1 MYLHLLLAFA
11 LLAAIIFALPVR
23 WKAWAATAA
32 TTAAAVA
39 AAATAARCLATGE
52 TLQLARMQGPLFGPE
67 SLTVDRCRPSSS

>member
-39 AAATAARCLATGE
+39 AAATAARCLATG
-52 TLQLARMQGPLFGPE
+52 
-67 SLTVDRCRPSSS
+67 